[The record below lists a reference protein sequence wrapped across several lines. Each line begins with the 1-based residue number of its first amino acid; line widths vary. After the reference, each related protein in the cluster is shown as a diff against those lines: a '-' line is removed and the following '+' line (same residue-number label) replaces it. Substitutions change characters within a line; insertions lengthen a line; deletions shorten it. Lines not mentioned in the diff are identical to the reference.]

1 MYEQKHRLGAS
12 RTDAQGYLKPGG
24 IIDFMQDCS
33 CFQLDADPTLSA
45 YFRQHGVG
53 MYLASRQIDILRLP
67 RYGEELTVRTF
78 VYACNRLYGHRNTF
92 IYTDGE
98 PCIKSDCTGVFVD
111 LSSGRPYKMPQE
123 ILDAVPMDPQQDMQ
137 VLPHKFELPADGW
150 QPYPPTPVLR
160 CQIDQN
166 RHVNNARYLDVA
178 AEYLPEDFR
187 YNRIRISYKTPARY
201 GDVFYPAT
209 CQKDDVCY
217 VSLADQSDRLYCVT
231 AFTIL

>member
-1 MYEQKHRLGAS
+1 
-12 RTDAQGYLKPGG
+12 
-24 IIDFMQDCS
+24 
-33 CFQLDADPTLSA
+33 
-45 YFRQHGVG
+45 
-53 MYLASRQIDILRLP
+53 
-67 RYGEELTVRTF
+67 
-78 VYACNRLYGHRNTF
+78 
-92 IYTDGE
+92 
-98 PCIKSDCTGVFVD
+98 
-111 LSSGRPYKMPQE
+111 MPQE

-150 QPYPPTPVLR
+150 QPYPPAPVLR